1 MGKIFLQ
8 MPCLSESKTYTDRQ
22 IHEELFDKK
31 SDYRYLESSIQTF
44 LDINIDVFD
53 FAGIH
58 AEVNGS
64 GKSISIKFISGGYV
78 GAVPVRMPYDGV
90 SRKDIQIFPR
100 FENQKDNY
108 SELFKILDKIDYSDE
123 LEYMNNRYLNLPF
136 QLKPP
141 IYNEAMEY
149 IRLFEE
155 ASRYRWRKF
164 ENIKNMLN
172 IPSGGT
178 DWNEYA
184 RNSYDPKKR
193 LEYPSKRNVLSINH
207 KEWQELV
214 YVLELACEILNDQAV
229 PVDIRLGYQRY
240 FKTVIYNARNIKP
253 EPVKEISFHAK
264 DPDCIKRL
272 KKQAVIILHK
282 NSTTCAAWRM
292 DMSKIFERYVQYL
305 LKKST
310 EELAGREY
318 NNPKI
323 HARGDRMRWGL
334 KYLEPDMVSVINN
347 GIVFEDAKYKS
358 HLYSYNSDSEL
369 LKETFRSDLHQ
380 IVAYC
385 AFEPADNKKG
395 VLFYPAAEFRKYETL
410 FETPLSSANVRI
422 FLCGIPF
429 CDEAEEETIVKLKEI
444 MA

>member
-1 MGKIFLQ
+1 
-8 MPCLSESKTYTDRQ
+8 MPCLSESKIYTDRQ
-22 IHEELFDKK
+22 IHEDLFDKK

-44 LDINIDVFD
+44 ADINRDVFD
-53 FAGIH
+53 FAGIRV
-58 AEVNGS
+58 EVSGS
-64 GKSISIKFISGGYV
+64 GKSISIKFITSGYV
-78 GAVPVRMPYDGV
+78 GAIPVRMPYDGV
-90 SRKDIQIFPR
+90 SRKDIQILPR
-100 FENQKDNY
+100 FENKKDGY
-108 SELFKILDKIDYSDE
+108 AELFKILDKIDYSDE
-123 LEYMNNRYLNLPF
+123 LEYMNNRYLNSPF

-141 IYNEAMEY
+141 IFNEAMEY
-149 IRLFEE
+149 IKLFEE
-155 ASRYRWRKF
+155 AYRYRWRKF
-164 ENIKNMLN
+164 ENIKEPLKK
-172 IPSGGT
+172 PSSGT

-184 RNSYDPKKR
+184 KNSYDPKKR
-193 LEYPSKRNVLSINH
+193 LEYPSRRNVLSTNH

-214 YVLELACEILNDQAV
+214 YVLNLACEVLNDQAV
-229 PVDIRLGYQRY
+229 PVDIRVGYQRY
-240 FKTVIYNARNIKP
+240 LNTVIYNVRNIKP
-253 EPVKEISFHAK
+253 EPTQEIIIHAK

-272 KKQAVIILHK
+272 KRQAEIIIHK

-292 DMSKIFERYVQYL
+292 DMSKIFERYAQYL

-334 KYLEPDMVSVINN
+334 KYLEPDMVSVISN
-347 GIVFEDAKYKS
+347 GIVFADAKYKA
-358 HLYSYNSDSEL
+358 HLYSYDSDSEL

-395 VLFYPAAEFRKYETL
+395 MLFYPAPEFKKYETL

-429 CDEAEEETIVKLKEI
+429 CDEKEEETVMKLKDI
-444 MA
+444 MS